1 MYKPTNNANS
11 QGENC
16 PFTFIKFPILDF
28 FPSFLGECI
37 SKTFL
42 FLSFL
47 NSWQEKCHPLLIII
61 GLVNKNPTIL

>member
-1 MYKPTNNANS
+1 MPTLKEKTVLLLS
-11 QGENC
+11 
-16 PFTFIKFPILDF
+16 IKFPILDF

-47 NSWQEKCHPLLIII
+47 NSWQEKCHPLLVII

>member
-1 MYKPTNNANS
+1 MPTLKEKTVLLLS
-11 QGENC
+11 
-16 PFTFIKFPILDF
+16 IKFPILDF

-47 NSWQEKCHPLLIII
+47 NSWQEKWHPLLIII
-61 GLVNKNPTIL
+61 DLVNKNPTIL